1 MNNKDIRKGMQKLA
15 VLEKKEKGRFPINTI
30 IHGDCI
36 DVMKK
41 LPDNSF
47 DIAIADPPYNVSKG
61 GNWEWNSD
69 AKLAGFG
76 GNWKKVMEQWDD
88 MSLAYYLDFSL
99 AWLVQLKRLIKPSG
113 CIWVHG
119 TYHNIGLVNFAMQLL
134 KVEIINEVIWY
145 KRNSFPN
152 LSARRLTASHESILW
167 AHTGSTKS
175 RKYFF
180 NYEKAK
186 ELGFE
191 GDLLKEAGKQMRT
204 VWDVP
209 NNKKREELEFGKHPT
224 QKPIRLIKRMLTI
237 SACQGQ
243 SLLVPFSGSGTEC
256 VAAKSLGINYLG
268 IEKEQEYVE
277 LSLNR
282 TKAVDNCLLL

>member
-1 MNNKDIRKGMQKLA
+1 MSQSVA
-15 VLEKKEKGRFPINTI
+15 LEKQNKENTYLNTV

-36 DVMKK
+36 EVMKEI
-41 LPDNSF
+41 PDNSF

-69 AKLAGFG
+69 AKLSGFG

-88 MSLAYYLDFSL
+88 MPLAHYLDFSL
-99 AWLVQLKRLIKPSG
+99 AWLSELKRLVKPSG
-113 CIWVHG
+113 SIWVHG
-119 TYHNIGLVNFAMQLL
+119 TYHNIGIVNFAMQLL
-134 KVEIINEVIWY
+134 EIEIINEVIWY

-152 LSARRLTASHESILW
+152 LSGRRLTASHESILW
-167 AHTGSTKS
+167 AHTGSAKS
-175 RKYFF
+175 RKYLF
-180 NYEKAK
+180 NYDKSK

-209 NNKKREELEFGKHPT
+209 NNKKREELKFGKHPT
-224 QKPIRLIKRMLTI
+224 QKPLRLINRMLTV
-237 SACQGQ
+237 SASEGQ

-256 VAAKSLGINYLG
+256 VAAKSMGINYLG
-268 IEKEQEYVE
+268 IESEQEYVD
-277 LSLNR
+277 LSLSRIDDVN
-282 TKAVDNCLLL
+282 NGFLF

>member
-1 MNNKDIRKGMQKLA
+1 MSQSA
-15 VLEKKEKGRFPINTI
+15 ALEKQNKENTYLNTVI
-30 IHGDCI
+30 QGDCI
-36 DVMKK
+36 EVMKQI
-41 LPDNSF
+41 PDNSF

-69 AKLAGFG
+69 AKLSGFG

-88 MSLAYYLDFSL
+88 MPLAHYLDFSL
-99 AWLVQLKRLIKPSG
+99 AWLSELKRLVKPSG
-113 CIWVHG
+113 SIWVHG

-134 KVEIINEVIWY
+134 EIEIINEVIWY

-152 LSARRLTASHESILW
+152 LSGRRLTASHESILW
-167 AHTGSTKS
+167 AHTGSSKS
-175 RKYFF
+175 RKYLF
-180 NYEKAK
+180 NYDKSK

-209 NNKKREELEFGKHPT
+209 NNKKREELKFGKHPT
-224 QKPIRLIKRMLTI
+224 QKPLRLINRMLTV
-237 SACQGQ
+237 SASEGQ

-256 VAAKSLGINYLG
+256 VAAKSMGINYLG
-268 IEKEQEYVE
+268 IETEREFVD
-277 LSLNR
+277 LSLSR
-282 TKAVDNCLLL
+282 IEDVDNGFLF

>member
-1 MNNKDIRKGMQKLA
+1 MSQSA
-15 VLEKKEKGRFPINTI
+15 ALEKQNKENTYLNTI

-36 DVMKK
+36 EVMKEI
-41 LPDNSF
+41 PDNSF

-69 AKLAGFG
+69 AKLSGFG

-88 MSLAYYLDFSL
+88 MPLAHYLDFSL
-99 AWLVQLKRLIKPSG
+99 AWLSELKRLVKPSG
-113 CIWVHG
+113 SIWVHG
-119 TYHNIGLVNFAMQLL
+119 TYHNIGIVNFAMQLL
-134 KVEIINEVIWY
+134 EIEIINEVIWY

-152 LSARRLTASHESILW
+152 LSGRRLTASHESILW
-167 AHTGSTKS
+167 AHTGSAKS
-175 RKYFF
+175 RKYLF
-180 NYEKAK
+180 NYDKSK

-209 NNKKREELEFGKHPT
+209 NNKKREELKFGKHPT
-224 QKPIRLIKRMLTI
+224 QKPLRLINRMLTV
-237 SACQGQ
+237 SASEGQ

-256 VAAKSLGINYLG
+256 VAAKSMGINYLG
-268 IEKEQEYVE
+268 IESEQEYVD
-277 LSLNR
+277 LSLSRIDDVN
-282 TKAVDNCLLL
+282 NGFLF

>member
-1 MNNKDIRKGMQKLA
+1 MQKLA

>member
-1 MNNKDIRKGMQKLA
+1 MSQSA
-15 VLEKKEKGRFPINTI
+15 ALEKQNKENTYLNTVI
-30 IHGDCI
+30 QGDCI
-36 DVMKK
+36 EVMKQI
-41 LPDNSF
+41 PDNSF

-69 AKLAGFG
+69 AKLSGFG

-88 MSLAYYLDFSL
+88 MPLAHYLDFSL
-99 AWLVQLKRLIKPSG
+99 AWLSELKRLVKPSG
-113 CIWVHG
+113 SIWVHG

-134 KVEIINEVIWY
+134 EIEIINEVIWY

-152 LSARRLTASHESILW
+152 LSGRRLTASHESILW
-167 AHTGSTKS
+167 AHTGSSKS
-175 RKYFF
+175 RKYLF
-180 NYEKAK
+180 NYDKSK

-209 NNKKREELEFGKHPT
+209 NNKKREELKFGKHPT
-224 QKPIRLIKRMLTI
+224 QKPLRLINRMLTV
-237 SACQGQ
+237 SASEGQ

-256 VAAKSLGINYLG
+256 VAAKSMGINYLG
-268 IEKEQEYVE
+268 IETEREFVD
-277 LSLNR
+277 LSLSR
-282 TKAVDNCLLL
+282 IDDVDNGFLF